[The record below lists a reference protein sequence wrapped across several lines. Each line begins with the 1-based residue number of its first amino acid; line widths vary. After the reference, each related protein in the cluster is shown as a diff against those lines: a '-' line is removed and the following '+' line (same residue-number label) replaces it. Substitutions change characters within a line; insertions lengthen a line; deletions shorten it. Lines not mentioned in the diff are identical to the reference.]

1 MPSAYIL
8 GRPVWVHS
16 ETLFLPFW
24 GPLFGSSTLAP
35 PSGEVLF
42 GTLISRCGIP
52 PLLRG
57 SEDLQRTPF

>member
-35 PSGEVLF
+35 PSGEVLLGPSYPDVGF
-42 GTLISRCGIP
+42 H
-52 PLLRG
+52 
-57 SEDLQRTPF
+57 PF